1 MSRVEKEI
9 DEYLAAV
16 AAVVRQ
22 VDAKAVRDVVDLFD
36 RAYRERGT
44 IFLFGNGGGAATS
57 AHMACDLSK
66 GTAAVGRRRIKAL
79 SLSTNVAIITAWAND
94 TDYTNTFG
102 EQLYNLA
109 DERDVAVAFSGSGMS
124 PNVINALKVIKE
136 LGGTAVLFSGGDG
149 GKAKEHADVAVLVP
163 SRNEQIVEDVH
174 MALGHVIF
182 TLLRDR
188 MGGDKVDGK
197 ADTL

>member
-1 MSRVEKEI
+1 MSRVEDEI
-9 DEYLAAV
+9 DEYLASV

-22 VDAKAVRDVVDLFD
+22 VDAKAVRDVVDVFD
-36 RAYRERGT
+36 GAYRERGT

-57 AHMACDLSK
+57 AHLACDLAK
-66 GTAAVGRRRIKAL
+66 GTAAAGRRRIKAL
-79 SLSTNVAIITAWAND
+79 SLSTNVSVITAWAND

-124 PNVINALKVIKE
+124 PNIINALKVIKE
-136 LGGTAVLFSGGDG
+136 LGGAAVLFSGGDG
-149 GKAKEHADVAVLVP
+149 GKAKGYADVAVLVP
-163 SRNEQIVEDVH
+163 SRNMQIVEDVH

-188 MGGDKVDGK
+188 MGGNKVNG
-197 ADTL
+197 ASNAP

>member
-1 MSRVEKEI
+1 MSRVEAEI

-16 AAVVRQ
+16 AAVVRE
-22 VDAKAVRDVVDLFD
+22 VDAKAVRDVVDVFD

-57 AHMACDLSK
+57 AHLACDLAK

-79 SLSTNVAIITAWAND
+79 SLSTNVAVITAWAND

-136 LGGTAVLFSGGDG
+136 LGGTGVLFSGGDG
-149 GKAKEHADVAVLVP
+149 GKAREHADVAVLVP

-182 TLLRDR
+182 TLLRAR

-197 ADTL
+197 GNTL

>member
-1 MSRVEKEI
+1 MSRVDKEI
-9 DEYLAAV
+9 DEYLASV
-16 AAVVRQ
+16 AAVVRE
-22 VDAKAVRDVVDLFD
+22 VDAKAVRDVVDVFD
-36 RAYRERGT
+36 RAYRDRGT

-57 AHMACDLSK
+57 AHLACDLAK

-79 SLSTNVAIITAWAND
+79 SLSTNVAVITAWAND

-149 GKAKEHADVAVLVP
+149 GQAREHADVAVLVP
-163 SRNEQIVEDVH
+163 SRNTQIVEDVH
-174 MALGHVIF
+174 MVLGHVIF

-188 MGGDKVDGK
+188 MGGAKVDGK

>member
-1 MSRVEKEI
+1 MSRVEAKI
-9 DEYLAAV
+9 DEYLASV

-22 VDAKAVRDVVDLFD
+22 VDAKAVRDVVDVFD

-57 AHMACDLSK
+57 AHLACDLAK

-79 SLSTNVAIITAWAND
+79 SLSTNVAVITAWAND

-136 LGGTAVLFSGGDG
+136 LGGTGVLFSGGDG
-149 GKAKEHADVAVLVP
+149 GQAREQADIAVLVP

-188 MGGDKVDGK
+188 LGGAKVDGK
-197 ADTL
+197 GNTL

>member
-9 DEYLAAV
+9 DEYLASV

-22 VDAKAVRDVVDLFD
+22 VDARAVRDVVDLFD

-57 AHMACDLSK
+57 AHLACDLAK

-79 SLSTNVAIITAWAND
+79 SLSTNVAVITAWAND

-174 MALGHVIF
+174 MVLGHVIF

-197 ADTL
+197 ADTC

>member
-1 MSRVEKEI
+1 MSRVEDKI
-9 DEYLAAV
+9 DEYLASV
-16 AAVVRQ
+16 AAVVRE
-22 VDAKAVRDVVDLFD
+22 VDAKAVRDVVDVFD
-36 RAYRERGT
+36 RAYRDRGT

-57 AHMACDLSK
+57 AHLACDLAK

-79 SLSTNVAIITAWAND
+79 SLSTNVAVITAWAND

-136 LGGTAVLFSGGDG
+136 LGGTGVLFSGGDG
-149 GKAKEHADVAVLVP
+149 GKAREHADIAVLVP

-174 MALGHVIF
+174 MVLGHVIF

-188 MGGDKVDGK
+188 MGGAKVDGK
-197 ADTL
+197 GNTL